1 MMSKLPVRFELYNTS
16 FTLNEE
22 RRLQHRGVNLRR
34 RQFFTVAVLDQLI
47 IKELINTLLSV
58 WSVIVVI
65 IVSREF
71 IRVLDKAIDGRVPSE
86 TLLTLLAL
94 KTLTFSVSLLPAAVF
109 MAVLMVIGRLYR
121 DQEMAAIASAGG
133 GAWSLYR
140 AVLLMV
146 IPLTTGAAVLSLVV
160 SPWAEATVSQIM
172 SQGANSSDLRGIA
185 AGKFSEYT
193 RGDLV
198 FYVEKIT
205 DDKIMQQVFV
215 QSRQAGELAII
226 TAKTAQ
232 IIDQADGVYVVFAE
246 GERTQGQPGQ
256 LDFVLEKF
264 KEYAVRMEVSP
275 VTLRLSQVAVP
286 TAILMASTKVPDCAE
301 LQKRLAIPVS
311 CLLLSF
317 IAVPLAQQRP
327 RGGVYGSIL
336 LGFLIYFSYGNLIR
350 LLYVWEV
357 NAAIPL
363 WLGGLVGHVLLGLI
377 GALLLARWYGW
388 HWLMISFRKKF
399 SV

>member
-1 MMSKLPVRFELYNTS
+1 MISKLPVRFELYNTS

-94 KTLTFSVSLLPAAVF
+94 KTLTFSVSLLPAALF

-301 LQKRLAIPVS
+301 LQKRLAIPIS

-327 RGGVYGSIL
+327 RGGLQTDCGDS
-336 LGFLIYFSYGNLIR
+336 
-350 LLYVWEV
+350 
-357 NAAIPL
+357 
-363 WLGGLVGHVLLGLI
+363 
-377 GALLLARWYGW
+377 
-388 HWLMISFRKKF
+388 
-399 SV
+399 